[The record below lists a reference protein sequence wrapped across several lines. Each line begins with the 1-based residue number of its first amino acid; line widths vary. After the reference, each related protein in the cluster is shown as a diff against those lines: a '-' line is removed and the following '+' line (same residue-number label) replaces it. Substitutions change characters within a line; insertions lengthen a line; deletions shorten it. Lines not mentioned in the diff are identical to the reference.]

1 MSFRSR
7 CLVWSVLAAA
17 YWSLIFILTHIP
29 IHVPGAEHSL
39 DKLQHLAA
47 FFGLAVLLCAAVD
60 AWRGLSVLGCAAIL
74 LLAATYGA
82 LDELTQALVPNRYP
96 SVLDWF
102 ADAAGATLGV
112 CFGFGWVAFWR
123 ARAAA
128 SSAVASAE
136 VNTR

>member
-7 CLVWSVLAAA
+7 CLLWSLVAAA
-17 YWSLIFILTHIP
+17 YWSLIFVLTHIP
-29 IHVPGAEHSL
+29 IDVPGALHQL

-47 FFGLAVLLCAAVD
+47 FFGLAVLLCAV
-60 AWRGLSVLGCAAIL
+60 G
-74 LLAATYGA
+74 TYGA

-102 ADAAGATLGV
+102 ADFAGAALGAG
-112 CFGFGWVAFWR
+112 FAFGWVAFWR

-128 SSAVASAE
+128 SSAAASAD
-136 VNTR
+136 VNT